1 MAVDPVCGMY
11 VDEATSTLNAV
22 VGGRKYYFCSTTCV
36 ETFLEPEKEMK
47 KLRFLV
53 AFSFALGI
61 PAFLLSLAMELRW
74 TPDAWMSPIVG
85 RLDVFTVVVFLLAT
99 PVQFWPGW
107 RFYRGTVDAIK
118 NRSANMDVLIAM
130 GTTAAWAYSTAILVA
145 LPLGMNVDPSVYY
158 DTAAI
163 IIALILLGKYFEEV
177 AKGRASEALR
187 KLMDLQ
193 PRTAKVLRD
202 GREED
207 VPVELVEADDVVVV
221 RPGERIPVD
230 GVIADGFS
238 SIDESMITGE
248 SLPVEKKAGD
258 PVIGATI
265 NKSGLLKVRATKV
278 GKDTTLS
285 QIIQLVE
292 DAQLSRAP
300 IQRLADRVAAVFVPA
315 VVLVA
320 LGSALYWYFLGF
332 AAWTP
337 TLQGYGLHTPLTAS
351 LFVFVAVIIIA
362 CPCALGI
369 ATPTAIMV
377 GTGKG
382 AENGLLIKGGEYLE
396 KAERLTTVVFDKTGT
411 LTKGKPSVTDI
422 VAFTGATEDRVL
434 ALAAS
439 AEKGSEHP
447 LGEAIVR
454 RATERGLPLSDPEGF
469 EAIPGHGVR
478 ARVGPTAVL
487 LGNRRLM
494 EQTGIP
500 TAPVEADLARLESE
514 GKTAMLLAAD
524 GRLAGVIAVA
534 DTLKE
539 NSKAAIAALQRMGV
553 ETIMLTGD
561 NRRTAEAIARQLG
574 INDVLAEVLPGQKAE
589 KVKELQSR
597 GKVVAMVGDGIND
610 APALAQS
617 DVGIALGS
625 GTDVAME
632 AGGIVLI
639 KDDLRDVVA
648 SIQLSKR
655 TVRKIKTNL
664 FWAFFYNSALIPV
677 AAGVLVALGVM
688 LDPILAGAAMGFSSV
703 SVVTNSLTLKRFKPR
718 V

>member
-1 MAVDPVCGMY
+1 MY
-11 VDEATSTLNAV
+11 VDEATSTLKAV
-22 VGGRKYYFCSTTCV
+22 AGGRTYYFFSETCR
-36 ETFLEPEKEMK
+36 ETVLEPEKEK
-47 KLRFLV
+47 KKHQFLV
-53 AFSFALGI
+53 ILSFALGI
-61 PAFLLSLAMELRW
+61 PAFIVSIAMELMW
-74 TPDAWMSPIVG
+74 TPDDLMVP
-85 RLDVFTVVVFLLAT
+85 LTFLVFLMAT

-107 RFYRGTVDAIK
+107 RFYRGTKDAVK
-118 NRSANMDVLIAM
+118 NRSANMDLLIAM
-130 GTTAAWAYSTAILVA
+130 GTTAAWAYSTIILVA
-145 LPLGMNVDPSVYY
+145 IVLQVPNIDTSTYY

-163 IIALILLGKYFEEV
+163 IIGFILLGKYFEEV

-202 GREED
+202 GKEED
-207 VPVELVEADDVVVV
+207 VPVELVEVDDVVVV

-265 NKSGLLKVRATKV
+265 NKPGLLKVRATKV

-300 IQRLADRVAAVFVPA
+300 IQRLADRVASVFVPA

-332 AAWTP
+332 ATWTP
-337 TLQGYGLHTPLTAS
+337 TLQGYGLHTPLTTA

-494 EQTGIP
+494 EQAGIP
-500 TAPVEADLARLESE
+500 PAPVEAHLARLESE
-514 GKTAMLLAAD
+514 GKTAMILAAD
-524 GRLAGVIAVA
+524 GRLAGVIAVP

-539 NSKAAIAALQRMGV
+539 NSKAAIAAPQRMGV
-553 ETIMLTGD
+553 EAIILT
-561 NRRTAEAIARQLG
+561 A
-574 INDVLAEVLPGQKAE
+574 
-589 KVKELQSR
+589 
-597 GKVVAMVGDGIND
+597 
-610 APALAQS
+610 
-617 DVGIALGS
+617 
-625 GTDVAME
+625 
-632 AGGIVLI
+632 
-639 KDDLRDVVA
+639 
-648 SIQLSKR
+648 
-655 TVRKIKTNL
+655 
-664 FWAFFYNSALIPV
+664 
-677 AAGVLVALGVM
+677 
-688 LDPILAGAAMGFSSV
+688 
-703 SVVTNSLTLKRFKPR
+703 
-718 V
+718 